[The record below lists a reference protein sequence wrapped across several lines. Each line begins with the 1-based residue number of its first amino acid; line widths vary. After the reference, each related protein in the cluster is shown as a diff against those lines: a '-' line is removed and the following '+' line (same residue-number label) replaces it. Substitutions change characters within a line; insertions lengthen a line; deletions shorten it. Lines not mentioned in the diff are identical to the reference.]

1 VVREIPIPTPHADE
15 RLVPTTLKPCEE
27 VNNGRVI
34 ILTRTVFEAGRDD
47 CRVSK
52 AARDTRGDDGERLG
66 PSKPL
71 AADCLSSGNS
81 FLRTGTKLANDYLI
95 EITS

>member
-34 ILTRTVFEAGRDD
+34 TLTRTVVEAGRDD

-52 AARDTRGDDGERLG
+52 AARDTRGNDTEIFLTVFKTGFLSELALH
-66 PSKPL
+66 SKIASPNHPL
-71 AADCLSSGNS
+71 L
-81 FLRTGTKLANDYLI
+81 
-95 EITS
+95 

>member
-15 RLVPTTLKPCEE
+15 RLVRTTLKPCEE

-34 ILTRTVFEAGRDD
+34 TLKRTVFEAGRDD

-52 AARDTRGDDGERLG
+52 AARDTRGDDGRGWVRASHSLMTVYPQATASYEQ
-66 PSKPL
+66 
-71 AADCLSSGNS
+71 AQNWQMI
-81 FLRTGTKLANDYLI
+81 YII